1 MYGNRYEDDNG
12 KHKKNSIAKIICYK
26 KFDTL
31 STSILWIFNFD
42 KKNLDL
48 KIHTNNAFKN
58 HWNMSS
64 WIEYVIIIKTV
75 SSNVYQIGK

>member
-12 KHKKNSIAKIICYK
+12 KHSIAKIICYK
-26 KFDTL
+26 KFDAIP
-31 STSILWIFNFD
+31 TSILWIFNFD

-64 WIEYVIIIKTV
+64 WIVYVIIIKTV